1 MKTVRTIS
9 QAAPR
14 THNKISYALQ
24 NKVISEIMVKV
35 GNIFDEVAAQAGD
48 ELNENNR

>member
-1 MKTVRTIS
+1 MRTS
-9 QAAPR
+9 GQAAPR

-24 NKVISEIMVKV
+24 NKVILEIMVQV

-48 ELNENNR
+48 ELNENH